1 MLYLVILGLKF
12 LKASVLFEVSTLILV
27 KFQNF
32 TEIALFGNLWAR
44 FKKKLLSYLKSVT
57 STLYNSKILQE
68 IKNV

>member
-44 FKKKLLSYLKSVT
+44 FKKNY
-57 STLYNSKILQE
+57 YHI
-68 IKNV
+68 